1 MTEHKSRR
9 KVTEVQALI
18 TDEQKAFINADGRS
32 RYPHLAAASLHG
44 RHFSPTIR
52 DIIDFARAHY
62 AQFKT
67 WIETERN
74 TP

>member
-1 MTEHKSRR
+1 MPM
-9 KVTEVQALI
+9 
-18 TDEQKAFINADGRS
+18 DD
-32 RYPHLAAASLHG
+32 LAAASLHG